1 MNYHNILPEKEM
13 KKKKKNYAL
22 CFRKR
27 NRAEIQEEER
37 DPFENFVYVETVN
50 RNQEEKVCERESNL
64 GEASEKESLKYSDG
78 LVREELWFVRLSS
91 LV

>member
-1 MNYHNILPEKEM
+1 MWNYHDILPEKEM
-13 KKKKKNYAL
+13 KSIKKNYAL

-50 RNQEEKVCERESNL
+50 RN
-64 GEASEKESLKYSDG
+64 
-78 LVREELWFVRLSS
+78 
-91 LV
+91 

>member
-1 MNYHNILPEKEM
+1 MKSKNIYIY
-13 KKKKKNYAL
+13 YAL

-50 RNQEEKVCERESNL
+50 HNQEEKVCEREFNL
-64 GEASEKESLKYSDG
+64 GEENEKESQKYSDG
-78 LVREELWFVRLSS
+78 FGEKGSVVCPVALKS
-91 LV
+91 LQFN

>member
-13 KKKKKNYAL
+13 KSKKNIYIYYAL

-37 DPFENFVYVETVN
+37 DPFENFVYVEIVN
-50 RNQEEKVCERESNL
+50 RN
-64 GEASEKESLKYSDG
+64 
-78 LVREELWFVRLSS
+78 
-91 LV
+91 